1 MQQNAPKFN
10 CPQEGMYAGGNL
22 CKDLLSNNLAKFNQ
36 YSPLY
41 TREFVTALGV
51 QITNAEAMPGETNR
65 AGRRRAMRV
74 NLAKSRVAAMN
85 EWQNLKGYVVK
96 AWTDPTEQK
105 AKLSEAGADIYRKA
119 TGKGSWAMINKL
131 METGN
136 LFITDNKT
144 ALQLNNNM
152 PDAFEGVYQKKMTE
166 YAAQYSSYSNAG
178 STNEIQSDAKRKA
191 NNDVYDKVIQ
201 VCKDGQRIFKGD
213 GTMQKQFAFS
223 QMLKKVGYGGTAGI
237 SFTLVYGKDKLAV
250 ADADAVTTDLKYMG
264 VGNAKGILKINRM
277 SEGEHTFTISALG
290 FEDLV
295 ATVTLQA
302 GVKSR
307 FEFTMIE
314 EVMEVEMGEA
324 KAA

>member
-10 CPQEGMYAGGNL
+10 CPQEGMYAAGNL
-22 CKDLLSNNLAKFNQ
+22 GKDLLNDHLATFTR

-41 TREFVTALGV
+41 TPEFVTSLGE
-51 QITNAEAMPGETNR
+51 QILEAEALPGETNR

-74 NLAKSRVAAMN
+74 NVKKAKVAAMN
-85 EWQNLKGYVVK
+85 EWQNLKSYVQK
-96 AWTDPTEQK
+96 AWTDPAEQK

-119 TGKGSWAMINKL
+119 ESKGSWAIVNKL

-136 LFITDNKT
+136 LFITENKT

-152 PDAFEGVYQKKMTE
+152 PDGFEGVYQRKMTV
-166 YAAQYSSYSNAG
+166 YAAQYSNYSNTG
-178 STNEIQSDAKRKA
+178 SINEIQSNAKRKA

-201 VCKDGQRIFKGD
+201 LCKDGQRIFKGD

-223 QMLKKVGYGGTAGI
+223 QMLKKVGYGGTAGVH
-237 SFTLVYGKDKLAV
+237 FTLTYGNEKLPV
-250 ADADAVTTDLKYMG
+250 AFADAVSSNLKYTG
-264 VGNAKGILKINRM
+264 VGTAKGILKINKM
-277 SEGEHTFTISALG
+277 AEGEYTFSISALG
-290 FEDLV
+290 FDDLTV
-295 ATVTLQA
+295 TVTLKA

-307 FEFTMIE
+307 FDFTMVQEVE
-314 EVMEVEMGEA
+314 EVQMRDA